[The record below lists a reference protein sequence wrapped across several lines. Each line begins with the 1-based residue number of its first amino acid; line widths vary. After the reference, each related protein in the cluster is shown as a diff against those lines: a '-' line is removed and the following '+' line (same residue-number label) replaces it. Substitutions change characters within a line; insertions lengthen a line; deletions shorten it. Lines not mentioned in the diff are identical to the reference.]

1 MITFSPEAY
10 AELRWL
16 VSELGDRKHVV
27 MVHWLD
33 ASLDLVRSD
42 EGKAVWK
49 EVIPARWH
57 VSVEALP
64 GEKYETEEE
73 ELRWPEHYVKWLEE
87 TLIQVGDLRV
97 HFSPSKSGITSA
109 TVTYVDGNFDVQQTA

>member
-1 MITFSPEAY
+1 MITFTPEAY
-10 AELRWL
+10 AELSWL

-27 MVHWLD
+27 MLLWLE

-73 ELRWPEHYVKWLEE
+73 RRWSEHYVKWLEE
-87 TLIQVGDLRV
+87 TLVLVGDLRV
-97 HFSPSKSGITSA
+97 HFSPSKSGATHV